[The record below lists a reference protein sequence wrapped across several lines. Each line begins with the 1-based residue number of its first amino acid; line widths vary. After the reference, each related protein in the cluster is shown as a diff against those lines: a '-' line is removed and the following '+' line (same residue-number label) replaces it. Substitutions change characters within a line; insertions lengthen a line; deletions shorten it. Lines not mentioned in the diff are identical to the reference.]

1 MSYEE
6 DYRTPYRAKCAC
18 GNGFLRFYKVHLSN
32 DWGQDREHDT
42 PVELVC
48 DCCKEKYH
56 YESNRG
62 SSYLVP
68 NGLEF
73 PKQEPKL
80 EQKYVYT
87 EQEEFIR
94 KYNKQIIEDMLSDM
108 TAPKHR
114 FIKDLR
120 NKSAQEFAEKWAWKH
135 NRRSLDPMILYL
147 QNILDKYED
156 LKESYEYKKPHVDHY
171 YEECDK
177 KLTLQKEIEKQS
189 ISLSFYYDEEQ
200 DRIDKEQAQK

>member
-6 DYRTPYRAKCAC
+6 DYRTPYKAKCAC

-94 KYNKQIIEDMLSDM
+94 KYNKQIIADCQ
-108 TAPKHR
+108 PKR
-114 FIKDLR
+114 PPVPYL
-120 NKSAQEFAEKWAWKH
+120 AA
-135 NRRSLDPMILYL
+135 SL
-147 QNILDKYED
+147 
-156 LKESYEYKKPHVDHY
+156 
-171 YEECDK
+171 
-177 KLTLQKEIEKQS
+177 
-189 ISLSFYYDEEQ
+189 
-200 DRIDKEQAQK
+200 